1 MSSTL
6 KIERSPAIV
15 LVCVI
20 DNRGGIVLRDDYEK
34 ASREHWKP
42 YSEGLVPFD
51 HGAGMMSCG
60 VLLKVQP
67 TFVFDLK
74 EMRHEQ
80 EFKLILHT
88 CFPEKGIFHV
98 PMPPKR
104 PGGQEWPTHFGP
116 AVERIRELGYD
127 F

>member
-6 KIERSPAIV
+6 KVKRSPAVI
-15 LVCVI
+15 LVCLI

-34 ASREHWKP
+34 ASRKHWQA
-42 YSEGLVPFD
+42 YTERGARFD
-51 HGAGMMSCG
+51 HDTGMVSRG
-60 VLLKVQP
+60 VLLKVEP

-80 EFKLILHT
+80 EFKLILHA

-98 PMPPKR
+98 PMSPER
-104 PGGQEWPTHFGP
+104 PEGQEWPTHFSP
-116 AVERIRELGYD
+116 AVRRIRELGYD